1 MEIDQRFYIKLKRGG
16 LRLKSD
22 KQASASFCFKKVVMD
37 SVRHGVLKINCA
49 ALSGKRRS
57 DMKIN
62 IIGRQ
67 LNVYEDT
74 KEMIISKL
82 SKLDKYFGEEGSA
95 TVTLSH
101 KRNLSTLE
109 VTIKVSNTL
118 FRSEVD
124 AESFRDAL
132 DKSIDNI
139 ERQIRKN
146 KTRLRKKLR
155 EGIEPE
161 LEIAPTDIDEQD
173 GSDIIIRT
181 KKFEYTPMSPE
192 EAIMQMN
199 LLGHTF
205 FVFNDAITGKTC
217 VVYTR
222 KDGNYGLIEPE
233 I

>member
-1 MEIDQRFYIKLKRGG
+1 
-16 LRLKSD
+16 
-22 KQASASFCFKKVVMD
+22 
-37 SVRHGVLKINCA
+37 
-49 ALSGKRRS
+49 
-57 DMKIN
+57 MKTN

-74 KEMIISKL
+74 KAMINEKL

-109 VTIKVSNTL
+109 ITIKASNTL

-155 EGIEPE
+155 EGLIP
-161 LEIAPTDIDEQD
+161 DEAIGSAQV
-173 GSDIIIRT
+173 GEETEESDIIIRT
-181 KKFEYTPMSPE
+181 KTFEYTPMSPE

-205 FVFNDAITGKTC
+205 FVFNDSVTEKTC
-217 VVYTR
+217 VVYKR

-233 I
+233 N

>member
-1 MEIDQRFYIKLKRGG
+1 
-16 LRLKSD
+16 
-22 KQASASFCFKKVVMD
+22 
-37 SVRHGVLKINCA
+37 
-49 ALSGKRRS
+49 
-57 DMKIN
+57 MKIN
-62 IIGRQ
+62 VIGRQ

-74 KEMIISKL
+74 KAMINEKL
-82 SKLDKYFGEEGSA
+82 AKLDKYFGEEGSA

-109 VTIKVSNTL
+109 ITIKASNTL

-155 EGIEPE
+155 EGI
-161 LEIAPTDIDEQD
+161 L
-173 GSDIIIRT
+173 SDDAVAAASVGEEVEETETIIRT
-181 KKFEYTPMSPE
+181 KTFEYTPMSPE

-205 FVFNDAITGKTC
+205 FVFNDSVSEKTC
-217 VVYTR
+217 VVYKR
-222 KDGNYGLIEPE
+222 KDGNYGLIVPE
-233 I
+233 N

>member
-1 MEIDQRFYIKLKRGG
+1 
-16 LRLKSD
+16 
-22 KQASASFCFKKVVMD
+22 
-37 SVRHGVLKINCA
+37 
-49 ALSGKRRS
+49 
-57 DMKIN
+57 MKIN
-62 IIGRQ
+62 IVGRQ
-67 LNVYEDT
+67 LSVYDDT
-74 KEMIISKL
+74 KEMIIEKL

-101 KRNLSTLE
+101 KRNLATLE
-109 VTIKVSNTL
+109 VTIKASNTL

-155 EGIEPE
+155 EGIIPDV
-161 LEIAPTDIDEQD
+161 EIAAESLAVADEIED
-173 GSDIIIRT
+173 KEMIIRT

-199 LLGHTF
+199 LIGHTF
-205 FVFNDAITGKTC
+205 FVFNDAMTGKTC

-233 I
+233 N

>member
-1 MEIDQRFYIKLKRGG
+1 
-16 LRLKSD
+16 
-22 KQASASFCFKKVVMD
+22 
-37 SVRHGVLKINCA
+37 
-49 ALSGKRRS
+49 
-57 DMKIN
+57 MKIN

-74 KEMIISKL
+74 KAMITEKL

-109 VTIKVSNTL
+109 ITIKASNTL

-124 AESFRDAL
+124 AETFREAL

-155 EGIEPE
+155 EGIVSDEAIAAASVGEEPE
-161 LEIAPTDIDEQD
+161 E
-173 GSDIIIRT
+173 SDVIIRT
-181 KKFEYTPMSPE
+181 KRFEYTPMSPE

-205 FVFNDAITGKTC
+205 FVFNDSTTEKTC
-217 VVYTR
+217 VVYKR

-233 I
+233 N

>member
-1 MEIDQRFYIKLKRGG
+1 MEVF
-16 LRLKSD
+16 
-22 KQASASFCFKKVVMD
+22 
-37 SVRHGVLKINCA
+37 
-49 ALSGKRRS
+49 
-57 DMKIN
+57 MKIN
-62 IIGRQ
+62 IVGRQ
-67 LNVYEDT
+67 LSVYDDT
-74 KEMIISKL
+74 KEMIIEKL
-82 SKLDKYFGEEGSA
+82 SKLDRYFGEEGSA
-95 TVTLSH
+95 SVTLSH
-101 KRNLSTLE
+101 KRNLATLE
-109 VTIKVSNTL
+109 VTIKASNTL

-155 EGIEPE
+155 EGVITDA
-161 LEIAPTDIDEQD
+161 EIAAASLEPADEAEER
-173 GSDIIIRT
+173 GIIIRT

-199 LLGHTF
+199 LIGHTF
-205 FVFNDAITGKTC
+205 FVFNDAVTSKTC

-233 I
+233 N